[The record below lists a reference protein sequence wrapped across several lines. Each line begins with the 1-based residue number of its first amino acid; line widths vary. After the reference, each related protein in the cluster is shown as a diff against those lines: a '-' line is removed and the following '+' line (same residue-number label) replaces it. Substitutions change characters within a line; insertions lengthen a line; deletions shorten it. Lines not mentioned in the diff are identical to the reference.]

1 MIRNTD
7 PSKLSRR
14 SFVIGA
20 AATGGGMAIGFHLDI
35 PGAVAQRAATKAA
48 KATAEIPEVN
58 AWVLIRPND
67 DVIVRIARSEMGQG
81 TLTGLCQLVAE
92 ELECDWA
99 KVKAEYPTPGMNLA
113 RKRVWGDMSTGGS
126 RGIRGSHDYVRKGGA
141 AARMMLL
148 AAAAVEW
155 KVPVGEVT
163 VAKGVITHAAS
174 RRRTTYGRVAAA
186 AARMT
191 PPEPATIVLK
201 DPKAWTIAG
210 KPMKR
215 LDTAPKVDGTQIYAI
230 DVKLPGMLN
239 AAIRDCP
246 HFGGTLKSFD
256 EAKVK
261 AMPGVR
267 HVLKIGATALAVVAD
282 TWWEAKVALD
292 AAGIVWDAGPNAGVS
307 SATIN
312 AFLMEGLDAKEN
324 VFVANKA
331 GDAAAM
337 LAAAPAAKRLVA
349 DYGSPFLN
357 HATMEPM
364 NCTAKWTADKCEV
377 WVASQNGDA
386 SLAACAAA
394 AGLKAEQC
402 EVYKFHLGGGFGR
415 RGFQDYVTK
424 AVLAAKQVP
433 GVPIKMIWSREEDM
447 LHGRFRPISVARMS
461 GAVDESGNLVA
472 LHMRLSGPS
481 ILAYVRPEGLQ
492 SGMDSLHFQGLFERA
507 DNPFGQI
514 GYTVPNLLIDHAMRN
529 THIPPGFWRGVN
541 HNQNAV
547 YLECFIDE
555 LAKLA
560 GKDPLEFR
568 RAMMARHPKHL
579 AVLNAAAD
587 KAGWGTPLPAGVF
600 RGVCQH
606 MGFGSYCAAVAEVS
620 MKPSNKVKVHRLV
633 IAVDSGIALNPE
645 QIAHQV
651 EGSVVY
657 GLGATFYQQCT
668 VKGGKIVEENFDTFP
683 CLMLAEMPKVE
694 TVLVPSGGFWGGIGE
709 PTIAVA
715 APAVL
720 NAIFAA
726 TGKMPRTLPLSL
738 HKLV

>member
-1 MIRNTD
+1 MIRNR
-7 PSKLSRR
+7 SSANVSRR
-14 SFVIGA
+14 SFVVGA
-20 AATGGGMAIGFHLDI
+20 AATGGGLALGFHLDL
-35 PGAVAQRAATKAA
+35 PAALAQRATTKAA
-48 KATAEIPEVN
+48 AAEVPEVN

-67 DVIVRIARSEMGQG
+67 DVVVRIARSEMGQG

-148 AAAAVEW
+148 AA
-155 KVPVGEVT
+155 
-163 VAKGVITHAAS
+163 KGVITHAAP

-191 PPEPATIVLK
+191 PPDPATIVLK

-210 KPMKR
+210 KPMRR
-215 LDTAPKVDGTQIYAI
+215 LDTAPKVDGSQIYAI
-230 DVKLPGMLN
+230 DVTLPGMLN

-246 HFGGTLKSFD
+246 HFGGSLKSFD
-256 EAKVK
+256 EGKVK

-267 HVLKIGATALAVVAD
+267 HVLRIGTTALAVVAD

-292 AAGIVWDAGPNAGVS
+292 AAGIVWDTGPNAGVS
-307 SATIN
+307 SASIN
-312 AFLMEGLDAKEN
+312 AFLMEGLDAKDN

-331 GDAAAM
+331 GDAAAT
-337 LAAAPAAKRLVA
+337 LASAPGTRKLVA

-364 NCTAKWTADKCEV
+364 NCTARWTAEKCEI

-394 AGLKAEQC
+394 AGLKPEQC
-402 EVYKFHLGGGFGR
+402 EVYKLHLGGGFGR

-481 ILAYVRPEGLQ
+481 ILAAVRPEGLQ
-492 SGMDSLHFQGLFERA
+492 SGMDPLHFQGLHEKA
-507 DNPFGQI
+507 DNPFGQL

-587 KAGWGTPLPAGVF
+587 KAGWGQPLPAGVF

-620 MKPSNKVKVHRLV
+620 MKPNNKVKVHRLV
-633 IAVDSGIALNPE
+633 ISVDSGIALNPE

-657 GLGATFYQQCT
+657 GLGATFHQQCT

-683 CLMLAEMPKVE
+683 CLTLAEMPKVE

-709 PTIAVA
+709 PTISVA

-726 TGKMPRTLPLSL
+726 TAKMPRTLPLKH